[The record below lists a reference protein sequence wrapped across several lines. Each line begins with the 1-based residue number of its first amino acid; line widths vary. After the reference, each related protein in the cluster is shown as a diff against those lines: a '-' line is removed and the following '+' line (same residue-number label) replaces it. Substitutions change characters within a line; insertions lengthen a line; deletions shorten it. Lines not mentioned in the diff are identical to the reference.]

1 MQPVAHPAPAAAA
14 QPAAPL
20 WMTLQNTFRRSPSKP
35 SYPPIS
41 SIPRTPATRLQRA
54 SPPDIP
60 DRPVPAPAAAPEPT
74 PSGSSNNRGPDGAAA
89 DTVLYLAY
97 GSNLAAATFLGVRG
111 IRPVSQVNVR
121 APSLRLVFDLPGL
134 PYLEPCFANT
144 AVRKLPKL
152 PQPPKLPNPPPA
164 IPVPPPRVQAGG
176 EPAQPTTTAT
186 TIRTNSH
193 GDPVWDGGL
202 FGVVY
207 EVTRDDYA
215 TIIRTE
221 GGGSSYRD
229 ILVPCLE
236 LPPSVTI
243 PEKPG
248 PVPELPRPFLAHT
261 LFVPPAIPTGGGD
274 HDGDGDASHIK
285 FHGGDDEK
293 PTLPWWSRF
302 LAPNRRPDP
311 ERAQPSA
318 RYLALIRDGAR
329 EHDLPADYV
338 AWLDSLACYTATSPR
353 QTAAQLLVQLFFL
366 PPLIALM
373 IAANLAV
380 KWRKMRRGDKGK
392 DDSGRHPLWAQVG
405 MGMWT
410 AAVWWAHDRVL
421 RPLFGDG
428 ERTEE
433 LRREGEVVALG
444 PRRMSRASRCDE
456 ETALLGGREH

>member
-14 QPAAPL
+14 QPVPM
-20 WMTLQNTFRRSPSKP
+20 WKTLQRTFWRRAPSKS

-41 SIPRTPATRLQRA
+41 SIPRISATRLQQA

-60 DRPVPAPAAAPEPT
+60 DRPVPAPAPAPA
-74 PSGSSNNRGPDGAAA
+74 PSGSSSSPGGGA

-134 PYLEPCFANT
+134 PYIEPCFANT
-144 AVRKLPKL
+144 AIRKLPKL
-152 PQPPKLPNPPPA
+152 PQPPKLPNPPVIPA
-164 IPVPPPRVQAGG
+164 PPRQRG
-176 EPAQPTTTAT
+176 ETAQPAT
-186 TIRTNSH
+186 TVRTNSH

-202 FGVVY
+202 IGVVY

-243 PEKPG
+243 PEKPS

-261 LFVPPAIPTGGGD
+261 LFVPPALPT
-274 HDGDGDASHIK
+274 GDGDDDDEASHIK
-285 FHGGDDEK
+285 FHDDDDDDNPHK

-302 LAPNRRPDP
+302 LTPNRRPDP

-338 AWLDSLACYTATSPR
+338 AWLDSLACYTVTSPR
-353 QTAAQLLVQLFFL
+353 QSAAQLLVQLVFL

-373 IAANLAV
+373 IAASLAA
-380 KWRKMRRGDKGK
+380 KWPKRGDKDK
-392 DDSGRHPLWAQVG
+392 DRDGGGSGRHPLWAQVA
-405 MGMWT
+405 MGMYT
-410 AAVWWAHDRVL
+410 AAVWWAHDHVL

-433 LRREGEVVALG
+433 LRREGELVTLA
-444 PRRMSRASRCDE
+444 PRRRGCVCRCDE
-456 ETALLGGREH
+456 EKALLGDKEL

>member
-1 MQPVAHPAPAAAA
+1 MQPVAHPAPKAEAERV
-14 QPAAPL
+14 PL
-20 WMTLQNTFRRSPSKP
+20 WKTLQKLYSRRAPSKT

-41 SIPRTPATRLQRA
+41 SIPRTSATRLQQA

-60 DRPVPAPAAAPEPT
+60 DGPVAAA
-74 PSGSSNNRGPDGAAA
+74 SSLGHDGDA

-121 APSLRLVFDLPGL
+121 APSLRLIFDLPGL
-134 PYLEPCFANT
+134 PYVEPCFANT

-152 PQPPKLPNPPPA
+152 PLPQPPQVPPPKLPNPPSLPDG
-164 IPVPPPRVQAGG
+164 PPPR
-176 EPAQPTTTAT
+176 TAT
-186 TIRTNSH
+186 TKRTNSH

-202 FGVVY
+202 IGVVY

-236 LPPSVTI
+236 LPPSVAI

-248 PVPELPRPFLAHT
+248 PVPELPKPFLAHT
-261 LFVPPAIPTGGGD
+261 LFVPPAIPTGAD
-274 HDGDGDASHIK
+274 DDDGSHIK
-285 FHGGDDEK
+285 FDNDDDGDDGNPPHK
-293 PTLPWWSRF
+293 PTPPWWSRF
-302 LAPNRRPDP
+302 LTPNRRPDP

-318 RYLALIRDGAR
+318 RYLGLIRTGAR

-338 AWLDSLACYTATSPR
+338 AWLDSLTSYTVTSTR
-353 QTAAQLLVQLFFL
+353 QTAAQLLVQVLFL

-373 IAANLAV
+373 VAGSLGASLPSP
-380 KWRKMRRGDKGK
+380 GK
-392 DDSGRHPLWAQVG
+392 DKDKDKRGRSPLWVQVA
-405 MGMWT
+405 MGMFST
-410 AAVWWAHDRVL
+410 AVWWAHDRVL
-421 RPLFGDG
+421 RPVFGDG

-433 LRREGEVVALG
+433 LSRREGERVVVALA
-444 PRRMSRASRCDE
+444 PRRGRGVCGCDE
-456 ETALLGGREH
+456 EKALLGEKRI